1 MATYNLYHLPDDV
14 LFLSNDNFYNFVAQ
28 VCGKVEAELLQI
40 QRIRNARSL
49 IRSTN
54 LFSILEIDCDEIDK
68 LKQNLCF
75 TSKDGNHIIRQGR
88 RQQELLC
95 SISTLQTTNT
105 GVNDNN
111 NNNLTTQN
119 LVVNVTTDSN
129 LSSLQCR
136 SINDHAIFIKDLIEK
151 FSFKT
156 FTSTILKNDEHY
168 QLIITQDG
176 QKFKAI
182 IKCQCGAKL
191 ILPSRSGTSTFIL
204 SNFYAHSITSNCSM
218 AERIRKQE
226 KKTTDKETAA
236 QPLSISDS
244 QLPTPSSSHNS
255 SVITNSSKRIHN
267 DIRSEINKNSNMNNN
282 DYCEISN
289 IKFDG
294 FYDLIQELT
303 SDIEVEI
310 LKAQGTNNVLALLR
324 AKDLDSIFQIGWEE
338 LDDLKKRACL
348 KLKSGEY
355 IIRPA
360 I

>member
-75 TSKDGNHIIRQGR
+75 TSKDGNHIIRQGVKLNLDNLYDVLKEKQEKFLKKR

-267 DIRSEINKNSNMNNN
+267 DIRSEINKNS
-282 DYCEISN
+282 S
-289 IKFDG
+289 
-294 FYDLIQELT
+294 
-303 SDIEVEI
+303 
-310 LKAQGTNNVLALLR
+310 
-324 AKDLDSIFQIGWEE
+324 
-338 LDDLKKRACL
+338 KKQKR
-348 KLKSGEY
+348 
-355 IIRPA
+355 
-360 I
+360 